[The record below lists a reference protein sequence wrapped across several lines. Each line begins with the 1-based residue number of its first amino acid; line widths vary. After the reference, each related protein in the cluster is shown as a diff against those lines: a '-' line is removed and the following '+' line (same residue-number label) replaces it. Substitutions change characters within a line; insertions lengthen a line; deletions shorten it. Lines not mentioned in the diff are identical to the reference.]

1 MAPEVQRVRSGLL
14 ADWLS
19 AAWKPP
25 LLVIGCLVL
34 STLILPRWLNYGGSL
49 FGRPLT
55 VEASIRWYLGLTMA
69 LGLCVSA
76 LIRWP
81 HWSHGMRQTWWAL
94 VALLVSFIPIFLF
107 DETRLWD
114 EESWTRYPTTITLI
128 AAGLASLYLVK
139 LRRLSAMPVGETMFW
154 LLLTCCFIFLGADE
168 YLGLHESFGDWLER
182 MPTFAFIDQDWITL
196 AYLILGAL
204 SLFVYWVFLR
214 RHISVGQHLQLSG
227 YITGVAVFGVSQVFD
242 SLDKTI
248 RSGLSGLAT
257 RLAAQGHGFPDV
269 WFVLYRPRQFLNSAE
284 EVLECVAAV
293 VLLVSTVSLVVEE
306 SSGRRT
312 DRGTSPSRPLFP
324 GSGLRLGR
332 WMLTAAVVVFLGLG
346 WPAATSSSPFV
357 DRGRLVKT
365 QLGSKRQSSNFR
377 RKAVLPDGSSL
388 ALIARRRELVRH
400 SAEGRELG
408 RSRVRLMLR
417 DLRGVRMEGDGGL
430 SLLTKRGRGSFM
442 PPLVW
447 KTGAAAELSPPGE
460 RPGTNSR

>member
-182 MPTFAFIDQDWITL
+182 MPTFAFIDP
-196 AYLILGAL
+196 G
-204 SLFVYWVFLR
+204 
-214 RHISVGQHLQLSG
+214 
-227 YITGVAVFGVSQVFD
+227 
-242 SLDKTI
+242 LDHV
-248 RSGLSGLAT
+248 GLSHPWGIVPVRLLGLPTAAHIRGPT
-257 RLAAQGHGFPDV
+257 PPAKRLY
-269 WFVLYRPRQFLNSAE
+269 YRRCSFRSLASLRQF
-284 EVLECVAAV
+284 
-293 VLLVSTVSLVVEE
+293 
-306 SSGRRT
+306 G
-312 DRGTSPSRPLFP
+312 
-324 GSGLRLGR
+324 
-332 WMLTAAVVVFLGLG
+332 
-346 WPAATSSSPFV
+346 
-357 DRGRLVKT
+357 
-365 QLGSKRQSSNFR
+365 
-377 RKAVLPDGSSL
+377 
-388 ALIARRRELVRH
+388 
-400 SAEGRELG
+400 
-408 RSRVRLMLR
+408 
-417 DLRGVRMEGDGGL
+417 
-430 SLLTKRGRGSFM
+430 
-442 PPLVW
+442 
-447 KTGAAAELSPPGE
+447 
-460 RPGTNSR
+460 